1 MRTRIDPVRKE
12 LYKKARMNGK
22 SKTQALRDAGYAETT
37 AKNRNT
43 NKTSSLVEVSEREV
57 IQALTDKEIVEK
69 LRELL
74 RLKLELERQ
83 AYDISLKDKT
93 LTQDQRLKLMNK
105 TKDNIESILKTLRLS
120 EGQSTENIQVD
131 DQRQSRLNSMYD
143 RLKQR
148 AMN

>member
-1 MRTRIDPVRKE
+1 MTKRIDPVRKE
-12 LYKKARMNGK
+12 LYKIARMNGK
-22 SKTQALRDAGYAETT
+22 SKTQSLKDAGYAETT
-37 AKNRNT
+37 ARIKNTDKNNR
-43 NKTSSLVEVSEREV
+43 LVRVSEREV
-57 IQALTDKEIVEK
+57 VKALTDKEIVEK

-83 AYDISLKDKT
+83 AYDISLKDKS

-105 TKDNIESILKTLRLS
+105 TKDNIESINKTLRLS
-120 EGQSTENIQVD
+120 EGQSTENVQVD

-148 AMN
+148 TMN